1 VSLMGDDGN
10 NLVISIE
17 DNILLVGTAHIS
29 KDSVELVR
37 NEIERWDPEFVA
49 VELCQ
54 SRFKALSENR
64 RLDKE
69 SLLKVIKEGKAPLI
83 LMQSLLASEQRK
95 LGLNEEM
102 QPGAELIEAIS
113 IAKQNKKE
121 IALIDRD
128 IQVTLRRAWKKMKFR
143 EKFRL
148 LFSLIGE
155 DEVDDEFDV
164 NQILENKD
172 LMTMM
177 MDELK
182 QVAPGAGSVLVDE
195 RDEFLAH
202 NILQKS
208 ASGKVLAVIGA
219 GHLDGVKMHLSSLK
233 KPDEERIEILS
244 RVPKKKVYQKF
255 IPWIIPL
262 ILFGFILKSGLEKD
276 FNEFAEIL
284 TIWALANSICA
295 AFAVILARGHIFAV
309 ITAALASPITSLNP
323 FLAAGWFAG
332 YVQMKVD
339 EPTTEDLTNFLK
351 LEDWK
356 SYWTNSAGK
365 VLLVTALGNLG
376 SMSGAWVAASMI
388 GLFGAL

>member
-1 VSLMGDDGN
+1 MGEDSD
-10 NLVISIE
+10 LVISIE

-29 KDSVELVR
+29 KESVELVR
-37 NEIERWDPEFVA
+37 NEIESWNPDFVA

-95 LGLNEEM
+95 LGLSEEM

-143 EKFRL
+143 AKFRL
-148 LFSLIGE
+148 LFSLIGD
-155 DEVDDEFDV
+155 DEIDDEFDV

-195 RDEFLAH
+195 RDEYLAH

-233 KPDEERIEILS
+233 KPNKERIEILS
-244 RVPKKKVYQKF
+244 RVPKKKLYQKF

-276 FNEFAEIL
+276 FTEFAEIL

>member
-1 VSLMGDDGN
+1 MGDDGN

-202 NILQKS
+202 KILQKS

>member
-1 VSLMGDDGN
+1 MGDDGN

-37 NEIERWDPEFVA
+37 NEIESWNPDFVA

-95 LGLNEEM
+95 LGLSEEM

-164 NQILENKD
+164 NHILENKD

-233 KPDEERIEILS
+233 KPNKERIEILS
-244 RVPKKKVYQKF
+244 RVPKKKLYQKF

>member
-1 VSLMGDDGN
+1 MEESN

-17 DNILLVGTAHIS
+17 ESIRLVGTAHIS
-29 KDSVELVR
+29 KESVELVKH
-37 NEIERWDPEFVA
+37 EIEEWNPDVVA
-49 VELCQ
+49 VELCE
-54 SRFKALSENR
+54 SRHKALSEER

-83 LMQSLLASEQRK
+83 IAQSLLASEQRK
-95 LGLNEEM
+95 LGLSEDL
-102 QPGAELIEAIS
+102 QPGAELIEAMN
-113 IAKQNKKE
+113 IAKENEKK

-148 LFSLIGE
+148 LFSLVGD
-155 DEVDDEFDV
+155 DEVDEEFDV
-164 NQILENKD
+164 NEILKNKD

-202 NILQKS
+202 EIKKQSN
-208 ASGKVLAVIGA
+208 SGKVLAVIGA
-219 GHLDGVKMHLSSLK
+219 GHLDGVKRHLDGLK
-233 KPDEERIEILS
+233 SPNLERLELLSEI
-244 RVPKKKVYQKF
+244 PKKNVFQKL
-255 IPWIIPL
+255 IPWLIPL
-262 ILFGFILKSGLEKD
+262 ILFGFILKSSLEKD
-276 FNEFAEIL
+276 FNELTEIL
-284 TIWALANSICA
+284 TTWALANAVCA
-295 AFAVILARGHIFAV
+295 ALAVILARGHIFSV
-309 ITAALASPITSLNP
+309 LTAAIASPITSLNP

-332 YVQMKVD
+332 YVQMKMD

-356 SYWTNSAGK
+356 SYWTNPAGK

-376 SMSGAWVAASMI
+376 SMSGAWVAASLI
-388 GLFGAL
+388 GLFGTL

>member
-1 VSLMGDDGN
+1 MEKDS

-17 DNILLVGTAHIS
+17 ESILLVGTAHIS
-29 KDSVELVR
+29 KDSVDLVR
-37 NEIERWDPEFVA
+37 SEIERWDPDIVA

-95 LGLNEEM
+95 LGLSEDM

-148 LFSLIGE
+148 LLSLVGE
-155 DEVDDEFDV
+155 DEGDEEFDV

-177 MDELK
+177 MEELK

-202 NILQKS
+202 HIRQKS
-208 ASGKVLAVIGA
+208 TSGKVLAVIGA
-219 GHLDGVKMHLSSLK
+219 GHLEGVKKHLSSIK
-233 KPDEERIEILS
+233 KSNSERVSLLS
-244 RVPKKKVYQKF
+244 HVPQKKIYQK
-255 IPWIIPL
+255 IVPWIIPMV
-262 ILFGFILKSGLEKD
+262 LFGFIVKSALERD
-276 FNEFAEIL
+276 FAEFTEIL
-284 TIWALANSICA
+284 TIWALSNSICA
-295 AFAVILARGHIFAV
+295 ALAVILARGHIFSV

-332 YVQMKVD
+332 YVQMKMD

-356 SYWTNSAGK
+356 SYWNNSAGK

-388 GLFGAL
+388 GIFGAL

>member
-1 VSLMGDDGN
+1 MSKETD
-10 NLVISIE
+10 LVISIE
-17 DNILLVGTAHIS
+17 DSIRLVGTAHIS
-29 KDSVELVR
+29 KESVELVR
-37 NEIERWDPEFVA
+37 SEIESWDPDFVA
-49 VELCQ
+49 VELCE

-69 SLLKVIKEGKAPLI
+69 SLLKVIKEGKAPLV
-83 LMQSLLASEQRK
+83 LVQSLLASEQRK
-95 LGLNEEM
+95 LGLSEDM

-113 IAKQNKKE
+113 IAKQNQKE
-121 IALIDRD
+121 VALIDRD

-148 LFSLIGE
+148 LLSLIGE
-155 DEVDDEFDV
+155 EDNDEEFNV
-164 NQILENKD
+164 NELLENKD

-177 MDELK
+177 MDELR

-202 NILQKS
+202 HIRKKS
-208 ASGKVLAVIGA
+208 SSGKVLAVIGA
-219 GHLDGVKMHLSSLK
+219 GHLDGVKKHLTTIETPNSERVIELSQIPNK
-233 KPDEERIEILS
+233 KI
-244 RVPKKKVYQKF
+244 YQKI

-262 ILFGFILKSGLEKD
+262 VLFGFIVKSALEKD
-276 FNEFAEIL
+276 FAEFTEIL

-309 ITAALASPITSLNP
+309 IAAALASPITSLNP

-388 GLFGAL
+388 GIFGAL

>member
-1 VSLMGDDGN
+1 MGDDGN

-164 NQILENKD
+164 NHILENKD